1 MMTFNKLVTGKDIT
15 VDSFQRYVSR
25 NYTFSQ
31 NIIIQM
37 FVCDPMKIDRIKPGE
52 LKIENMC
59 ARENVRA
66 QHSGDGFFGLE
77 IKFSY
82 TFL

>member
-1 MMTFNKLVTGKDIT
+1 MTFNKLVTGKDIT

-37 FVCDPMKIDRIKPGE
+37 FVCDPMKIDHIKPGE

-59 ARENVRA
+59 ARENIRA